1 MDTFSGHWYL
11 RRSELLAVRGWQ
23 FSTPL

>member
-11 RRSELLAVRGWQ
+11 RRSELLAARGWQ